1 MIGSDKSATRFAG
14 QIGNISQFLPQDG
27 LNPSET
33 AKAVLNAN
41 SMKKNSGLLAQ
52 AEANKSIIGTTGLV
66 QGAHQKARIPIAEG
80 KLAATKI
87 LTQGASQT
95 AQQDAAGDAAYF
107 GGMVEGFTGLATGGL
122 GAAQNAGMF
131 GGTGTMDNP
140 FGADKD
146 AGTAGYIDFGTGSGV
161 NYADKNGRILR

>member
-14 QIGNISQFLPQDG
+14 QIGNISQFLPQDR

-41 SMKKNSGLLAQ
+41 SMKKNSGVLAQ
-52 AEANKSIIGTTGLV
+52 VKQLGAQLGTAGLV
-66 QGAHQKARIPIAEG
+66 QGAHQKGRMTKAEG
-80 KLAATKI
+80 ELAATKI
-87 LTQGASQT
+87 LTQGAMQT
-95 AQQDAAGDAAYF
+95 AQQDAAGDAAQF
-107 GGMVEGFTGLATGGL
+107 GGWMKGLTGLATGGL
-122 GAAQNAGMF
+122 GFAQNAGMF

-161 NYADKNGRILR
+161 NYANENGRIRW